1 MKKLVY
7 IIAFIVI
14 GVLSGPRLAAQAVPF
29 ACSFEE
35 DEDLSQWVMNYNTPR
50 ATDKWMIGTAVHSE
64 GQRSMYISTN
74 RRDPQYG
81 SKPNVVATY
90 LRFKFP
96 ESTKQQNYDISFDW
110 KGIGDTASSRLYV
123 MVCPEV
129 MLTNTANNN
138 PYNLDRIISETSGL
152 ISTNVVNTA
161 CQQLGANGDRFLCGK
176 EQWENV
182 ALTNE
187 VKVSSNNS
195 KVPFAIVFIWVN
207 NNTDESIRQTSI
219 CIDNLQ
225 IGTAQIKKP
234 QKVQVEAHCE
244 DSSLVVS
251 WESGLNEFEVQYRK
265 VGTGTWRRQDGI
277 TDGIDGFTRE
287 GLQCSY
293 SLQRIAEGTYDVRVL
308 GKAGDITS
316 NYSYKNQTL
325 VYCPENHCVAYLN
338 LEGPNVVCTT
348 GWHPNTEQTTHRGE
362 DPYSHVGI
370 INYGPDS
377 EESRHTIHVDPKE
390 TDPRTDGELPTIP
403 PGALASVRLGNWK
416 ATGEAE
422 AITYNF
428 TVDAVNQGILIVQ
441 YATVVEYSGH
451 SRNGEPFF
459 RMEVL
464 DEQGNLIDESCGHA
478 DYAYSDA
485 IAAGDLSGWHLTKSD
500 TTIAW
505 KEWTTVGVNL
515 QPYAGQNIKVRFTT
529 SDCYQQAHYGYA
541 YFTVDCASAH
551 LETENCG
558 NDAKIECFA
567 PEGFAY
573 KWYNEAGE
581 IVGRERELS
590 VDPGRQTYTCRVSFI
605 GDTTCYFEV
614 STLSAPRFPVPEYTV
629 EPIYDECLSKLR
641 FHNTSHVMNMYEGY
655 ERHTGE
661 PTEDSHWYFTRLS
674 DGVTT
679 ESYNWNPVYTCPSE
693 GDSIVVTLT
702 TYIGLNNACDSVR
715 VDTIV
720 TRNIVP
726 EHTVFN
732 MTTCPES
739 PINFGGEWFNTD
751 TTYVGYYPNFAGC
764 DSTSTLH
771 LKVWPEIPDTYRH
784 DSICSDSSIV
794 VNGLRYNTPLDNKV
808 IVMKSEHG
816 CDSIMYLT
824 LTVNQRIRTDVD
836 DLPYQCA
843 DGNVFYLTYDVHE
856 GQYDSLCIHFSTPEL
871 RDTTIYNPSETSVAI
886 PYPAT
891 ILPGHYMATLEF
903 YQFCCGIYRIERA
916 VDIRYRSS
924 IVEQKW
930 NDVLAVTNSKYN
942 GGYTFTRYQ
951 WYKNGDKLQG
961 ETGSYLYQPL
971 DPSATYYVELT
982 RPDGVM
988 IATCPIQPEARSVAD
1003 GYPTIVKVGERIVAR
1018 AEKKMTVRFYTMTGA
1033 VYSTQ
1038 TFSIGDVSL
1047 VTPNHSG
1054 VYVVKTTEEDGTSR
1068 TQYMIVGQ

>member
-35 DEDLSQWVMNYNTPR
+35 DEDLSQWVMNYNTPL

-81 SKPNVVATY
+81 CKPNVVATY

-96 ESTKQQNYDISFDW
+96 EAPKQQNYDISFDW
-110 KGIGDTASSRLYV
+110 KGIGDPASSRLYV

-207 NNTDESIRQTSI
+207 NNTDESIHQTSI

-244 DSSLVVS
+244 DSTLLVS
-251 WESGLNEFEVQYRK
+251 WESGLSEFEVQYRK
-265 VGTGTWRRQDGI
+265 IGTDTWRRQDGI
-277 TDGIDGFTRE
+277 TDDVDGFTRD

-293 SLQRIAEGTYDVRVL
+293 RLQRISEGTYDVRVL
-308 GKAGDITS
+308 GKAGDIQS

-325 VYCPENHCVAYLN
+325 VYCPDNHCVNYIDLYNPN
-338 LEGPNVVCTT
+338 LVCTY
-348 GWHPNTEQTTHRGE
+348 GSIRPNET
-362 DPYSHVGI
+362 PYDHIGVI
-370 INYGPDS
+370 DYGPDAA
-377 EESRHTIHVDPKE
+377 ESRHTIHVDPTE
-390 TDPRTDGELPTIP
+390 TDPRTEDCLRTVPK
-403 PGALASVRLGNWK
+403 GALASVRLGNWK
-416 ATGEAE
+416 TSYEAE
-422 AITYNF
+422 SMTYSF
-428 TVDAVNQGILIVQ
+428 VVDSANQGVLIIR
-441 YATVVEYSGH
+441 YAVVLNKPNESCGDP
-451 SRNGEPFF
+451 GFK
-459 RMEVL
+459 MVVL
-464 DEQGNLIDESCGHA
+464 DEQGNEIDETCGKAEYTYTSAVAA
-478 DYAYSDA
+478 D
-485 IAAGDLSGWHLTKSD
+485 WNETKDGSVV
-500 TTIAW
+500 W
-505 KEWTTVGVNL
+505 KDWTTVGVNL
-515 QPYAGQNIKVRFTT
+515 QPYNGQTVRVRLTT
-529 SDCYQQAHYGYA
+529 EDCGGGGHFGYA
-541 YFTVDCASAH
+541 YFTLDCASAH

-558 NDAKIECFA
+558 NDSKIECFA

-573 KWYNEAGE
+573 EWYNEAGVV
-581 IVGRERELS
+581 VGTDRELV

-605 GDTTCYFEV
+605 EDPECYFEV
-614 STLSAPRFPVPEYTV
+614 STLSAPRFPVPEYTI
-629 EPIYDECLSKLR
+629 EPIYDQCLSKLR
-641 FHNTSHVMNMYEGY
+641 FHNTSHIMNMYEGY
-655 ERHTGE
+655 ENHTHE
-661 PTEDSHWYFTRLS
+661 ATEECHWSFTRLS
-674 DGVTT
+674 DGLTT

-693 GDSIVVTLT
+693 GDTIVVTLT
-702 TYIGLNNACDSVR
+702 TYIGINNACDSVR
-715 VDTIV
+715 TDTIV
-720 TRNIVP
+720 AVNILP
-726 EHTVFN
+726 EHSVFN
-732 MTTCPES
+732 MTTCPEM
-739 PINFGGEWFNTD
+739 PINFGGEWFNED
-751 TTYVGYYPNFAGC
+751 TTYIGVYPNFAGC
-764 DSTSTLH
+764 DSTSTLY

-794 VNGLRYNTPLDNKV
+794 VNGLRYNTPFENKL

-816 CDSIMYLT
+816 CDSALYLT

-836 DLPYQCA
+836 ELPYQCA

-891 ILPGHYMATLEF
+891 ILPGHYTATLEF

-951 WYKNGDKLQG
+951 WYKDNVQIPG

-971 DPSATYYVELT
+971 DPNSTYYVELT

-1003 GYPTIVKVGERIVAR
+1003 GYPTIVKIGQRIAAR
-1018 AEKKMTVRFYTMTGA
+1018 AEKKMTVRFYTMTGT
-1033 VYSTQ
+1033 VYSTY
-1038 TFSIGDVSL
+1038 TFSEGDISL
-1047 VTPNHSG
+1047 PVPETSG
-1054 VYVVKTTEEDGTSR
+1054 IYVVKTTYEDGASR